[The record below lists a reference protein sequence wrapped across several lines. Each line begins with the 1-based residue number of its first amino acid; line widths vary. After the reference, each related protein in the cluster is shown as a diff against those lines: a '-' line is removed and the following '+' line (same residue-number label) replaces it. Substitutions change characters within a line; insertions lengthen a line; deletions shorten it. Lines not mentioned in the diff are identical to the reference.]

1 MTRSAQAISTRTIDF
16 PGNMA
21 ATPSSLL
28 MAGRSDRCGEP
39 FWRGSNGTDRDPC
52 HADQRARADR
62 CRNRTRVFLRVVS
75 PRELATPRAG
85 TRYISRRTVRERART
100 VRQLLVR
107 LARNCSDDT
116 ADARSDSLGRRKALP
131 IWRGTDGSNP
141 SPSSGES
148 ANFQS
153 LTTKV
158 FVLVLWISRSIP
170 DSEAFRQQHPNG
182 TRSPLR
188 RRCAESAGR

>member
-28 MAGRSDRCGEP
+28 MAGRSDRRGEP

-85 TRYISRRTVRERART
+85 TRYISRRTARERART

-116 ADARSDSLGRRKALP
+116 ADARSDSSWTTQGVAYLARNRWSESISLQRRV
-131 IWRGTDGSNP
+131 REP
-141 SPSSGES
+141 SVPP
-148 ANFQS
+148 A
-153 LTTKV
+153 
-158 FVLVLWISRSIP
+158 IS
-170 DSEAFRQQHPNG
+170 
-182 TRSPLR
+182 
-188 RRCAESAGR
+188 